1 MGTDDLDHDL
11 FLRRV
16 KASPMLL
23 IQASL
28 VTVVPKTCVKTI
40 GFIVLTVLVIVLV

>member
-1 MGTDDLDHDL
+1 
-11 FLRRV
+11 
-16 KASPMLL
+16 MLL

-40 GFIVLTVLVIVLV
+40 GFIVLTVLVIVLVQFGIVEVRPPGY